1 MITIKKICA
10 AILSATLFLCFCA
23 CAKGA
28 ALNAEFNDNKP
39 AEIIV
44 GEMIDFSGFID
55 YTDGAE
61 VRITYSTPSIA
72 EAETD
77 SVYFQTEEIGMHRF
91 TLTFS
96 FQGRSKTLTCDI
108 DVLPPAPNVDN
119 VGNSVYC
126 STGETV
132 TFDNIITRSG
142 LRITPTRNVNIDFL
156 RVDYIDEVI
165 SVENYSKQIET
176 TPIDSSA
183 TSYTFTKSG
192 SYVFYVDIN
201 NKAGSVKREISASV
215 LDDDGGSTTEGV
227 KSNGAIFGENNAVK
241 VMQGASESE
250 LSFVASDKIYELK
263 QDEFYKTE
271 VVFNGKNAPQ
281 IMFFADELNGKTTIG
296 KGIVVSLE
304 QTYPMTAMRIYGSD
318 RLSGK
323 CLVVRNNSFG
333 RDNLVSGKIYVWRV
347 IVTKLSGSKLAIK
360 SQLFEK
366 KNGESIPVARF
377 DWASFEYDYESK
389 GYIEY
394 LGSAKFGDIIFG
406 YSEPEKCDKDGN
418 VL

>member
-1 MITIKKICA
+1 MIKKICA
-10 AILSATLFLCFCA
+10 AILSSALFLCLCA
-23 CAKGA
+23 CSKGV
-28 ALNAEFNDNKP
+28 ALHAEFNGDKP
-39 AEIIV
+39 SEIIV
-44 GEMIDFSGFID
+44 GEMIDFSEFTD
-55 YTDGAE
+55 YTEGAK
-61 VRITYSTPSIA
+61 VKITYSTPTITEGES
-72 EAETD
+72 D
-77 SVYFQTEEIGMHRF
+77 SVYFQTEEIGMHKF
-91 TLTFS
+91 TLNIS
-96 FQGRSKTLTCDI
+96 LQGKSKTLKCDI

-132 TFDNIITRSG
+132 TFDDIITRSG

-156 RVDYIDEVI
+156 RVDYINEVI

-176 TPIDSSA
+176 TEIDSSA

-201 NKAGSVKREISASV
+201 NKAGSVKKEISASV
-215 LDDDGGSTTEGV
+215 LDDDGGSAIEGV
-227 KSNGAIFGENNAVK
+227 KSSGTIFGENGAVK
-241 VMQGASESE
+241 VMQGASDSE
-250 LSFVASDKIYELK
+250 LSFAASDEIYELK

-271 VVFNGKNAPQ
+271 IVFNGKNAPQ
-281 IMFFADELNGKTTIG
+281 VMFFADELNGKTAIG
-296 KGIVVSLE
+296 KGVVVSLE
-304 QTYPMTAMRIYGSD
+304 QTNPMTAMRIYGPD

-333 RDNLVSGKIYVWRV
+333 RDNLVNGKIYVWRI
-347 IVTKLSGSKLAIK
+347 IVTKISASKLAIK

-366 KNGESIPVARF
+366 KNDESIQVAKF

-394 LGSAKFGDIIFG
+394 LGSAKFGDIIFR
-406 YSEPEKCDKDGN
+406 YAKPQKCDKDG
-418 VL
+418 VAL

>member
-1 MITIKKICA
+1 MIKKICA
-10 AILSATLFLCFCA
+10 TLLSTVLVLCLCA
-23 CAKGA
+23 CSNGGF
-28 ALNAEFNDNKP
+28 LDAEFNENKP
-39 AEIIV
+39 TEIIV
-44 GEMIDFSGFID
+44 GEMIDFSGFTD
-55 YTDGAE
+55 YTNGAE
-61 VRITYSTPSIA
+61 IKIIYSTPTIS

-77 SVYFQTEEIGMHRF
+77 SVYFQTEEVGVHKF
-91 TLTFS
+91 TLNFS
-96 FQGRSKTLTCDI
+96 LKGKSKTLKCDI
-108 DVLPPAPNVDN
+108 DVLPPVPNVDN

-132 TFDNIITRSG
+132 TFDDIITRSG

-156 RVDYIDEVI
+156 RVEYIDEVI

-176 TPIDSSA
+176 TEIASSA

-192 SYVFYVDIN
+192 SYVFYIDIN

-215 LDDDGGSTTEGV
+215 LDDSGEGVIPGV
-227 KSNGAIFGENNAVK
+227 KSDGALFGENNAVK
-241 VMQGASESE
+241 VMQGASDNE
-250 LSFVASDKIYELK
+250 LSFVASDEIYELK
-263 QDEFYKTE
+263 QNEFYKTE

-296 KGIVVSLE
+296 KGVVVSLE
-304 QTYPMTAMRIYGSD
+304 QTYPMNAMRIYGPD

-333 RDNLVSGKIYVWRV
+333 RDNLVSGKIYVWRI

-360 SQLFEK
+360 SQLFEN
-366 KNGESIPVARF
+366 KNDELTQVAKF
-377 DWASFEYDYESK
+377 DWASFEYEYESK

-394 LGSAKFGDIIFG
+394 LGSAKFGDIIFR
-406 YSEPEKCDKDGN
+406 YSKPQKCDKDG
-418 VL
+418 VAL

>member
-1 MITIKKICA
+1 MIKKICA
-10 AILSATLFLCFCA
+10 TLLSTVLFLCLCA
-23 CAKGA
+23 CSNGVV
-28 ALNAEFNDNKP
+28 LNAEFNDNKP
-39 AEIIV
+39 TEIIV
-44 GEMIDFSGFID
+44 GEMIDFSGFTD
-55 YTDGAE
+55 YTNGAE
-61 VRITYSTPSIA
+61 IKIIYSTPTIA

-77 SVYFQTEEIGMHRF
+77 SVYFQTEEVGMHKF
-91 TLTFS
+91 TLNFS
-96 FQGRSKTLTCDI
+96 LQSKSKTLKCDI

-132 TFDNIITRSG
+132 TFDDIITRSG

-165 SVENYSKQIET
+165 SVENYSKQIEIT
-176 TPIDSSA
+176 EIDSSA
-183 TSYTFTKSG
+183 TSYTFAKSG
-192 SYVFYVDIN
+192 SYLFYVDIN
-201 NKAGSVKREISASV
+201 NKAGSVKRKISASV
-215 LDDDGGSTTEGV
+215 LDDDGGSAIEGV
-227 KSNGAIFGENNAVK
+227 KSSGAIFGENSAVK

-250 LSFVASDKIYELK
+250 LSFVASDEIYELK

-281 IMFFADELNGKTTIG
+281 IMLFADELNGKTTIG
-296 KGIVVSLE
+296 KGVVVSLE
-304 QTYPMTAMRIYGSD
+304 QTYPMNAMRIYGPD

-333 RDNLVSGKIYVWRV
+333 RDNLVSGRIYVWRI

-366 KNGESIPVARF
+366 KNDELIQVAKF

-394 LGSAKFGDIIFG
+394 LGSAKFGDILFR
-406 YSEPEKCDKDGN
+406 YSKPQKCDKDG
-418 VL
+418 VAL